1 MPGGPRF
8 SGQQQSS
15 HPIRSTIWGILI
27 ILAVIHFLPDGG
39 AGYQSHTHSSSNAI
53 QEGDAQGS
61 LPPELH
67 SNPDEVQTWTVKAHR
82 GFNQSFGCWTLQLDR
97 VTGPHDETTS
107 DYCAKDKGDYDS
119 HPDGSQYTTKGSW
132 LDNLTGPHD
141 GNNSPDDSPT
151 TNNT

>member
-1 MPGGPRF
+1 MSGGPRF
-8 SGQQQSS
+8 SGQQQS
-15 HPIRSTIWGILI
+15 PRTVRSVIGGILI

-39 AGYQSHTHSSSNAI
+39 AGYQSNTHSPSNTM

-61 LPPELH
+61 LPPELR
-67 SNPDEVQTWTVKAHR
+67 SNPGEVKTWTVKAHR
-82 GFNQSFGCWTLQLDR
+82 GYNPSFGCWTLQLDR
-97 VTGPHDETTS
+97 ITGPHDETTS

-141 GNNSPDDSPT
+141 GDNSSDDSPV